1 MAPESPRLVRAAA
14 PVCGSWPGE
23 GVNNMELKIWNPFFD
38 LDRGWRAFDFPR
50 LTTELTGFAFRPSID
65 LVKKEGE
72 LVVTA
77 EVPGMDPEDVE
88 ITFEDDV
95 LVIKGEKTEEKEI
108 SEDDRYVHERSFGKF
123 QRRIALPS
131 GTSADKVVASYDRGV
146 LTVTVTLPEESK
158 PEPRKIEIEV
168 S

>member
-1 MAPESPRLVRAAA
+1 
-14 PVCGSWPGE
+14 
-23 GVNNMELKIWNPFFD
+23 MELKIWNPFFD

-50 LTTELTGFAFRPSID
+50 LTTEMTEFPFRPSID
-65 LVKKEGE
+65 MVKKDGE

-77 EVPGMDPEDVE
+77 ELAGMDPKDVE
-88 ITFEDDV
+88 VTVDDDW

-131 GTSADKVVASYDRGV
+131 GTSPDKMVASYDKGV

-168 S
+168 L